1 MITAMAVRTAA
12 NRAIAL
18 LATVVRVVA
27 AVIGAIILLHAV
39 FVLFEAN
46 PSNPL
51 VELTTGVRDTFGWFT
66 KDLFT
71 TETQKIGEAINDAIA
86 ALIYV
91 VVGSFLSKL
100 IMRMAPS
107 TRTKA

>member
-1 MITAMAVRTAA
+1 MAVSTAA
-12 NRAIAL
+12 NRVITL

-46 PSNPL
+46 RSNAL
-51 VELTTGVRDTFGWFT
+51 VELTEGVRDTFGWFT
-66 KDLFT
+66 KDLFST
-71 TETQKIGEAINDAIA
+71 DTPKIGEAINDAIA

-100 IMRMAPS
+100 ILRMAPAAKS
-107 TRTKA
+107 KA

>member
-1 MITAMAVRTAA
+1 MAVSTVA
-12 NRAIAL
+12 NRAITL

-27 AVIGAIILLHAV
+27 AVIGGIILLYAV

-51 VELTTGVRDTFGWFT
+51 VEFTAGVRETFGWFT
-66 KDLFT
+66 VNLFRT
-71 TETQKIGEAINDAIA
+71 DTEKIGEAINAAIA

-100 IMRMAPS
+100 ILRMAPS
-107 TRTKA
+107 TKAKA

>member
-1 MITAMAVRTAA
+1 MPAVRSAA
-12 NRAIAL
+12 NRVISL

-27 AVIGAIILLHAV
+27 AVIGGIILLHAV

-66 KDLFT
+66 ENLFRMDDANT
-71 TETQKIGEAINDAIA
+71 AEAINDAIA

-91 VVGSFLSKL
+91 VLGNLLSKL
-100 IMRMAPS
+100 ILRFAPS
-107 TRTKA
+107 TKSKARA

>member
-1 MITAMAVRTAA
+1 MAVTTAA
-12 NRAIAL
+12 NRVITL

-46 PSNPL
+46 RSNAL
-51 VELTTGVRDTFGWFT
+51 VELTEGVRDTFGWFT
-66 KDLFT
+66 KDLFRT
-71 TETQKIGEAINDAIA
+71 DTPKIGEAINDAIA

-100 IMRMAPS
+100 IVRMAPA
-107 TRTKA
+107 TKSKA

>member
-1 MITAMAVRTAA
+1 MAAVRTAA
-12 NRAIAL
+12 NRVISL

-27 AVIGAIILLHAV
+27 AVIGGIILLHAV

-66 KDLFT
+66 KNLFST
-71 TETQKIGEAINDAIA
+71 DDPKIGEAINDAIA

-100 IMRMAPS
+100 IVRLAPS
-107 TRTKA
+107 AKARA